1 MIEQDASN
9 GTAINSAD
17 SYYPCYVENGK
28 IVYANDNDGGKLYLK
43 NLNDTSNGT
52 AINSADSLYPCY
64 VGNGQIAYKNDNDG
78 GRLYLKN
85 INDTSNGTCV
95 DTQQYLQEEDVRQKK
110 EINMLKISMADVIR
124 PLKIMI
130 SGRDK
135 PYYPVDGEIII
146 DGVEFTVL
154 SNRCNETI
162 DSKNQIMKIILK
174 TWK

>member
-1 MIEQDASN
+1 
-9 GTAINSAD
+9 
-17 SYYPCYVENGK
+17 
-28 IVYANDNDGGKLYLK
+28 
-43 NLNDTSNGT
+43 
-52 AINSADSLYPCY
+52 
-64 VGNGQIAYKNDNDG
+64 VGNGQIVYSNVNDG
-78 GRLYLKN
+78 YKLYLKN

-95 DTQQYLQEEDVRQKK
+95 DTQQYLQEEDLCQKK

-154 SNRCNETI
+154 SNRCNETM

-174 TWK
+174 SWK